1 VDGTADGELEGAAV
15 VAALGAVN
23 GVALEDVG
31 SAGRCDTDDAA
42 SSGGDAADGDLTRC
56 RRAQRSRRGCIIFLV
71 VAVLPEPTVQLLV

>member
-31 SAGRCDTDDAA
+31 SAGRCNTDDAA
-42 SSGGDAADGDLTRC
+42 SSGGDAADGTAVRLKLMCLVLLTSTT
-56 RRAQRSRRGCIIFLV
+56 A
-71 VAVLPEPTVQLLV
+71 

>member
-42 SSGGDAADGDLTRC
+42 SSGGDAADDIALGAADGG
-56 RRAQRSRRGCIIFLV
+56 RAR
-71 VAVLPEPTVQLLV
+71 